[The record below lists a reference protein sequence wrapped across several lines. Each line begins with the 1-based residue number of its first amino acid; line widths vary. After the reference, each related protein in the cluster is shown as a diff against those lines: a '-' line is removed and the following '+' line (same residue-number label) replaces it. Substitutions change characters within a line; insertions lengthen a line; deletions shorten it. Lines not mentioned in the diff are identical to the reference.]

1 MKDVFYISAQLDQP
15 EFLQD
20 LVERL
25 ADRRY
30 DNGFRTKKTSLG
42 QYTFDSSSIE
52 TYVSGIIGFDI
63 PSDTETGEE
72 RINMP
77 FTSSFL
83 FTCIKSKQKNFKM
96 EWVLSLS

>member
-1 MKDVFYISAQLDQP
+1 MKDSLYISSHFDQP

-25 ADRRY
+25 ADRRH
-30 DNGFRTKKTSLG
+30 DTGFRSQSIPAG
-42 QYTFDSSSIE
+42 HRSFESSTVE
-52 TYVSGIIGFDI
+52 TYVSGTNGIDFPG
-63 PSDTETGEE
+63 SSETGTE

-83 FTCIKSKQKNFKM
+83 FTCIRGNQKTFRM
-96 EWVLSLS
+96 QWILSLS